1 MSDAGAELKAKIR
14 QGAEPAELSELLDR
28 LAEPERVAATSG
40 LGGADLR
47 ALWRVSDGY
56 RPVALVDIVP
66 PSVPALQPVRH
77 FGRNSMPMLT
87 RFEKVFYRTAEQDP
101 SAPSELYG
109 LNVHVTR
116 PLAGPGY
123 FVTTEDRARG
133 EVIIDYRRVPKVG
146 PEGWPPIV
154 DNEHG
159 FRKLF
164 YGFEQVDTLRRV
176 SEHVT
181 IGSAA
186 RKGRDMGAFFVLCRQ
201 ERP

>member
-14 QGAEPAELSELLDR
+14 SGAKPAELGELLDR
-28 LAEPERVAATSG
+28 LAEPERVAAASS
-40 LGGADLR
+40 LGGSDQR
-47 ALWRVSDGY
+47 ALWRAVEGH

-66 PSVPALQPVRH
+66 PAVPALRPVRH
-77 FGRNSMPMLT
+77 FGRNTMPMLT
-87 RFEKVFYRTAEQDP
+87 RFEKVFYRTTEQDP
-101 SAPSELYG
+101 NAPSELYG

-133 EVIIDYRRVPKVG
+133 EVIIDYRRVPTVG

-186 RKGRDMGAFFVLCRQ
+186 RKGRDIGAFFVLCRQ
-201 ERP
+201 EAP